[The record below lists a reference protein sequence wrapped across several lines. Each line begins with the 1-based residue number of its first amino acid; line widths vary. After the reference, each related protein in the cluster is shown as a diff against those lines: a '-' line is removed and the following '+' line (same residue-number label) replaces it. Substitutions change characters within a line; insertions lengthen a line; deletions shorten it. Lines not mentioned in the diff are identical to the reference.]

1 MPNKV
6 YPFNGCIKLLL
17 ENLLLENKE
26 SYKNGNFGLWFNK
39 FIPISEPVGN
49 DKFQACGKNG
59 EKNTAVD
66 FYNEV
71 YVYNNKNSDKL
82 RDILKNKH
90 WFQYSFYKSYE
101 EKYEVLIITAEL
113 ISPLITGI
121 GQTHPNEVGMTFD
134 HTLGIPYIPA
144 SSIKGVV
151 RFSHTLGLLGDLSSE
166 HHPNEIKKD
175 KNNEEYFDDKDD
187 EAEWTNISEIFGK
200 GGNKD
205 NESNMGNI
213 IFLDAYPESVPN
225 LSVDIM
231 NPHFGE
237 YYSDNIPPADYLKL
251 NPIKF
256 LTVAKGTKFI
266 FRYMINKAK
275 SSELMKLAKAAIE
288 KALTEEGIGAKTAV
302 GYGLFK
308 IEGNDEPESVQELIK
323 EKEKERKIKIEELAQ
338 IKENNE
344 INNMPEVDK
353 ICYKL
358 RNQYDESMAQKIYSG
373 LDSYNEEDK
382 IKIVNELKEAYIKD
396 EKWKNNGPSKKQKE
410 KIKKIE
416 SILNK

>member
-6 YPFNGCIKLLL
+6 YIYPVNRCIKLLL
-17 ENLLLENKE
+17 ENKE
-26 SYKNGNFGLWFNK
+26 SFKNGNFGLRFNK
-39 FIPISEPVGN
+39 FIPISEPIGN
-49 DKFQACGKNG
+49 DKFQACGENG

-71 YVYNNKNSDKL
+71 YNNNKNSDKL
-82 RDILKNKH
+82 HILLKDKH
-90 WFQYSFYKSYE
+90 YSQYSFYKSKLYE

-151 RFSHTLGLLGDLSSE
+151 RFSHTLGLLGDLSSK
-166 HHPNEIKKD
+166 HHDEIKKN
-175 KNNEEYFDDKDD
+175 KNNEEYFDD
-187 EAEWTNISEIFGK
+187 EAGWTNISEIFGK

-231 NPHFGE
+231 NPHYGE
-237 YYSDNIPPADYLKL
+237 YYSDDTGKTPPADYL
-251 NPIKF
+251 NPIPIKF

-275 SSELMKLAKAAIE
+275 SSELMKPAKAAIK

-308 IEGNDEPESVQELIK
+308 IDGYDEPVSVKDLIK
-323 EKEKERKIKIEELAQ
+323 KKEEERKKKIGELAQ
-338 IKENNE
+338 IKEINE
-344 INNMPEVDK
+344 INNMSEVDK
-353 ICYKL
+353 ICYILKNDYNEK
-358 RNQYDESMAQKIYSG
+358 RAGDICRD
-373 LDSYNEEDK
+373 LDSNNNEEDK
-382 IKIVNELKEAYIKD
+382 IKIAEALKEAYMKIR
-396 EKWKNNGPSKKQKE
+396 KWDKKANLSDKQKE
-410 KIKKIE
+410 KVKKIK
-416 SILNK
+416 SILNE

>member
-6 YPFNGCIKLLL
+6 YPVNGCIQ
-17 ENLLLENKE
+17 LLLENKE
-26 SYKNGNFGLWFNK
+26 SHKNGNFGLWFNK
-39 FIPISEPVGN
+39 FIPISEPIGN
-49 DKFQACGKNG
+49 DKFQACGENG

-101 EKYEVLIITAEL
+101 EKYEVLIITAKL

-151 RFSHTLGLLGDLSSE
+151 RFSHTLGLLGDLS
-166 HHPNEIKKD
+166 
-175 KNNEEYFDDKDD
+175 EEYFDD

-200 GGNKD
+200 GRNKD

-237 YYSDNIPPADYLKL
+237 YYSGNKPPADYL
-251 NPIKF
+251 NPIPIKF
-256 LTVAKGTKFI
+256 LTVAKGTTFI

-288 KALTEEGIGAKTAV
+288 KALTKEGIGAKTAV

-308 IEGNDEPESVQELIK
+308 IEGNDEPESVKKLIK

-358 RNQYDESMAQKIYSG
+358 RNDYDEKSASEICDA
-373 LDSYNEEDK
+373 LDSYTYNEEDK
-382 IKIVNELKEAYIKD
+382 IKIAKALKEAYIKHG
-396 EKWKNNGPSKKQKE
+396 KWDKKDSLSDKQKE
-410 KIKKIE
+410 KVKKIK
-416 SILNK
+416 SILNE